1 MLLVQVSDLH
11 LDGGPR
17 RRDRAARVMAY
28 VNGLRGVDA
37 VLVSGDIADHG
48 EPAEYEQAREVLR
61 SPHRVLT
68 CPGNHDVREPYESVL
83 LGRTPGGGAVNEAHD
98 VNGVLV
104 AMCDSSRPGRAD
116 GRLDETTLDWLD
128 ATLGGAADRPALVC
142 FHHPPVP
149 MHQPMIDA
157 ILLTEPE
164 ALATL
169 LDRHPQVVAVLTG
182 HAHTAAASTF
192 AGRPC
197 LVAPGVVSTL
207 RLPAEHTG
215 DLDYD
220 LPPGVALHVLDVAQI
235 TTHYRVLP

>member
-11 LDGGPR
+11 LDGSPQ

-48 EPAEYEQAREVLR
+48 TPAEYEEARELLR

-83 LGRTPGGGAVNEAHD
+83 LGRAPGGGAVNEAHD

-104 AMCDSSRPGRAD
+104 AMCDSSVPGRPE
-116 GRLDETTLDWLD
+116 GRLDEDTLAWLD
-128 ATLGGAADRPALVC
+128 RQLDDRPALVC

-149 MHQPMIDA
+149 MHQPMLDA
-157 ILLTEPE
+157 ILLTDPDP
-164 ALATL
+164 LAVL

-207 RLPAEHTG
+207 RLPAERAG

-220 LPPGVALHVLDVAQI
+220 LPPAVALHCLEDGLL
-235 TTHYRVLP
+235 TTHFRVVV